1 MAGVPWL
8 LSSCSPRPLL
18 PHQLKEERAQYETRA
33 ASAQQATLEAQ
44 RAATSAPPRVVSIG
58 TVKAADVVST
68 TTSEVAT
75 YTATLTVTSQLSPS
89 LEAEASHESVLPTFI
104 PTATLTTPLP
114 ANSTVKI
121 LNRSTVSQ
129 TGTPISTVIVV
140 RSTQVA
146 NSQVSNSSVVTG
158 TPVPE
163 KTATI
168 SNSAA
173 IPTVNAL
180 GMKFVEDVITEDMLS
195 EQVKTSN
202 EDGSLSDVVIHI
214 TSQGLRATGKIQ
226 IAPILQRP
234 FEMSGTFII
243 ENESLAIKVES
254 ISLNGNDVTAQY
266 GSDLEDDIRWE
277 LYQLLPQRF
286 VQSFTLEDGQITVQ
300 SFKR

>member
-277 LYQLLPQRF
+277 LYQLLSQRV
-286 VQSFTLEDGQITVQ
+286 VQSCAFEDGQITVQ